1 MRAAMESQMS
11 SRDSLHQLVDNL
23 PDSEIFRAE
32 RVLQVLRETADPVVY
47 ALENA
52 REDDEPESS
61 EEALA
66 VAEAWRDDETLT
78 TDEVKE
84 RLGIS

>member
-1 MRAAMESQMS
+1 MP
-11 SRDSLHQLVDNL
+11 SRDNLHQLVDKL
-23 PDSEIFRAE
+23 PDSEILRAE

-47 ALENA
+47 ALDNA
-52 REDDEPESS
+52 PEDDEPESP

-66 VAEAWRDDETLT
+66 VAEAWRDEETLT
-78 TDEVKE
+78 TDEVKK